1 MAINNNLSEAL
12 MNVFYSY
19 TDQDYPLEYVSNMN
33 YSTNNVFNL
42 FLRVDISGSEII
54 RPLLLDGVI
63 DNMLLYNY
71 NNDIIRNYISILL
84 YNDNPPILLR
94 TANAMLKA
102 FVFNLRRGDRL
113 IKIHNGKGEYY
124 YGGRGI
130 ILDKDYNIL
139 FLSALHGVINTDKS
153 VIYDKAMIY
162 IHPKVFTSTG
172 MLEKAIVK
180 YVVPIFATRGVRVAP
195 LRQHNV
201 IKHNISDNS
210 HNPPLAEIV
219 IKDMNDKFLVKPKSP
234 SLSVN
239 DDDLNNLLLDNLED
253 IIISAGI

>member
-12 MNVFYSY
+12 INVFYSY
-19 TDQDYPLEYVSNMN
+19 IDQDYPLDNIPDMN
-33 YSTNNVFNL
+33 YSVNNVFNL

-63 DNMLLYNY
+63 DNILLHNY
-71 NNDIIRNYISILL
+71 NNDTIRKDISILL
-84 YNDNPPILLR
+84 YNNSVPLLLR

-102 FVFNLRRGDRL
+102 FVYKLNRGDRL
-113 IKIHNGKGEYY
+113 IKVHNGKGEYY

-172 MLEKAIVK
+172 ILEKAIVK
-180 YVVPIFATRGVRVAP
+180 YVVPIFATRGAPVVRFS
-195 LRQHNV
+195 RSNV
-201 IKHNISDNS
+201 IKHNIPNNL
-210 HNPPLAEIV
+210 HNTPLAEIV
-219 IKDMNDKFLVKPKSP
+219 IKDMNDKFLVRPKSP
-234 SLSVN
+234 SLSVS